1 MHGESLPLTKFFEVP
16 EADGSLSVYY
26 SGVTIVA
33 FICSILETSTIARG
47 QAVCLR
53 AGSFLV
59 ICSAKEND
67 NSLMFVFHHLP
78 ELSVKDQ

>member
-33 FICSILETSTIARG
+33 FVCSIFETTTVARG
-47 QAVCLR
+47 QAIGLR

-59 ICSAKEND
+59 ICSAKDND
-67 NSLMFVFHHLP
+67 NTLSSDYLP
-78 ELSVKDQ
+78 QLPVKGE